1 MFRTDEKHFSFLK
14 RTVGYMATKPAERE
28 KDSYPVDSM
37 QSETG
42 SNQGRRGHWASHALE
57 EEVATNG
64 KTVLME
70 TAERTAMDNFTSN
83 PFPQRQLSP

>member
-1 MFRTDEKHFSFLK
+1 
-14 RTVGYMATKPAERE
+14 MATKPTERE
-28 KDSYPVDSM
+28 KDGCTVDGM

-42 SNQGRRGHWASHALE
+42 SNQGRRRHRASHALE

-83 PFPQRQLSP
+83 PFPQRQL